1 MQSADNNELM
11 SLVGT
16 LLGQYRL
23 VEHLGSGGMATVLKA
38 YQPNLDR
45 YVAVK
50 VLPAYYARDPI
61 FVKRFVQ
68 EARSVAKLTHPNIV
82 QIHDFG
88 EQDNITYIV
97 MEYVDGGTL
106 KDRMNQ
112 GALSVPDTVDFM
124 IQAAEALDYAHSR
137 GIVHRDVKPANMLL
151 RKDGHLLLSDFGI
164 AKILGETIELT
175 SVGTSI
181 GTPTYTSPEQGSGQP
196 VDGRSDIYSLGIVF
210 FHCLTGRLPFNA
222 ESPLSTIVKH
232 LNEALPVEYLRS
244 MSVPAPIEQVV
255 LKMTAKSPADRYPS
269 ARVLIDAL
277 IEALSASQLSLP
289 RWRSDEQPQE
299 TPVSSF
305 PLELENPLPSSE
317 LLSKP
322 EAQWETSEQL
332 TVAEDLSQ
340 PQNVSPVLSTVMFSD
355 AVLSQV
361 DLKDF
366 FIIYNRVD
374 RSWAKWVAW
383 ELEDA
388 GYSTILPPWSF
399 RPDSDFEME
408 MRKATAKANRTIVI
422 LSPDYL
428 KALGAQSASVSQFR
442 KEVINWQNKLLP
454 ICVREAGNEFIKLL
468 ESINYIDLAGE
479 DELTARIMLL
489 ASVRD
494 EGIKLATPPAFP
506 GRVSQNTFDTEPGFP
521 HRQFMTQGRFRAGE
535 SDKSTDVPLSRQTYF
550 KPGIKVFFSYSH
562 KDKKLRSELEKY
574 LNHLKRQQLIIGWHD
589 GEIGAGKEWAQ
600 EINQHLS
607 EAHIILLLISQDFMT
622 SDYCYDIEMQK
633 ALERH
638 ESGEAQVIPIILRPA
653 IWENS
658 PIGKLQALPTG
669 ARPIIMWSN
678 KELAFM
684 DVAKGIQ
691 KAIDKLKD
699 S

>member
-1 MQSADNNELM
+1 MQSADNNEMM
-11 SLVGT
+11 SLVGKS
-16 LLGQYRL
+16 LGQFRL
-23 VEHLGSGGMATVLKA
+23 VEHLGSGGMATVFKA
-38 YQPNLDR
+38 YQPALDR

-88 EQDNITYIV
+88 EQDHITYIV

-112 GALSVPDTVDFM
+112 GALSVPDIVDFM

-137 GIVHRDVKPANMLL
+137 GIIHRDVKPANMLL

-175 SVGTSI
+175 SVGTGI
-181 GTPTYTSPEQGSGQP
+181 GTPIYISPEQGSGQP
-196 VDGRSDIYSLGIVF
+196 VDRRSDLYSLGIVF
-210 FHCLTGRLPFNA
+210 FHCLTGRLPFIA
-222 ESPLSTIVKH
+222 DTPLSIIVKH

-255 LKMTAKSPADRYPS
+255 VKMTAKSPTDRYPS

-299 TPVSSF
+299 TPASSMF

-322 EAQWETSEQL
+322 EAQWESSEQL
-332 TVAEDLSQ
+332 TIAGDSSQ
-340 PQNVSPVLSTVMFSD
+340 PQNVSPVLSTVLFSD
-355 AVLSQV
+355 ALLSQV

-408 MRKATAKANRTIVI
+408 MRKAAAKANRTLVI
-422 LSPDYL
+422 LSPDYFN
-428 KALGAQSASVSQFR
+428 ALGAQSTNISTFSR
-442 KEVINWQNKLLP
+442 EVINEQNKFLP
-454 ICVREAGNEFIKLL
+454 ICVREAGNEFSKLL

-479 DELTARIMLL
+479 DESTARTILL
-489 ASVRD
+489 ASIQD
-494 EGIKLATPPAFP
+494 EGIKLTTPPAFP
-506 GRVSQNTFDTEPGFP
+506 GITFQNSFDTEPGFP
-521 HRQFMTQGRFRAGE
+521 NRQPMLQQLRARD
-535 SDKSTDVPLSRQTYF
+535 SDRSTDESSISQAYLLQ
-550 KPGIKVFFSYSH
+550 GIKVFFSYSH

-574 LNHLKRQQLIIGWHD
+574 LSHLKRQRLIVGWYD

-600 EINQHLS
+600 EINKHLN
-607 EAHIILLLISQDFMT
+607 EAHIILLLVSQDFMA
-622 SDYCYDIEMQK
+622 SDYCYDIEMQQ

-638 ESGEAQVIPIILRPA
+638 ETGEAHVIPIILRPA
-653 IWENS
+653 IWEDT

-669 ARPIIMWSN
+669 ARPIILWAN

-684 DVAKGIQ
+684 DVARGIQ
-691 KAIDKLKD
+691 KAIDKLK
-699 S
+699 SR